1 MATPLGLHKPWAPRP
16 AMESRA
22 AHASERISPGADS
35 VGALRSVH
43 ASTAAAASGRQ
54 HALRAEVTNEGATS
68 ATKVD
73 PGEGAGVV
81 EVADADTWDW
91 VSVRA
96 TRGFAAFQG
105 KHAVEME
112 VTPVGTRRRRP
123 VRSSRPCGSED
134 MNSLRCRV

>member
-16 AMESRA
+16 AMESNA
-22 AHASERISPGADS
+22 AHASERISPGTDS
-35 VGALRSVH
+35 VGAEGSVD

-54 HALRAEVTNEGATS
+54 HALGEATDEGATS
-68 ATKVD
+68 APKVD
-73 PGEGAGVV
+73 SGAGVGVV

-96 TRGFAAFQG
+96 TRGFAASQG
-105 KHAVEME
+105 KHSVEME
-112 VTPVGTRRRRP
+112 VTPVGTRRRRS

-134 MNSLRCRV
+134 MNSLRC